1 MNSFLIT
8 SIISFISI
16 MIAVAFFTLLER
28 KTLSYM
34 QMRKGPNKVSI
45 GGLPQ
50 PMADAIKLFTK
61 QSLTPSVANQPPFLI
76 APAMSLMIAL
86 MLWQTFPMKNTQS
99 FLVWGT
105 LLFLCLSALN
115 VYGTLI
121 AGWSSNS
128 KYALIGALRAV
139 AQTISY
145 EVSMS
150 LIILSI
156 LFISYSFSL
165 NYTMETFMYI
175 WSLLLM
181 APMAMIWF
189 SSCAAE
195 TNRAPFDFAE
205 GESELVSGFN
215 IEYGGAGFALIF
227 LAEYANIILMS
238 MITATL
244 FIGGMY
250 TITIQSE
257 LLYSVKI
264 TLLCFT
270 FIWIRATYPR
280 FRYDRLMYLTWKGF
294 LPTSLTALTLIIIIQ
309 MNLFI

>member
-16 MIAVAFFTLLER
+16 MVSVAFFTLLER

-61 QSLTPSVANQPPFLI
+61 QSLIPSVANQSPFLM
-76 APAMSLMIAL
+76 APAMSLMVAL
-86 MLWQTFPMKNTQS
+86 MLWQTFPLKNS
-99 FLVWGT
+99 PNFLVWGT

-156 LFISYSFSL
+156 LFISYSFLL
-165 NYTMETFMYI
+165 NYTMETFKYI
-175 WSLLLM
+175 WSTLLM
-181 APMAMIWF
+181 APMTMIWF
-189 SSCAAE
+189 ASCAAE

-215 IEYGGAGFALIF
+215 VEYGSAGFALIF

-238 MITATL
+238 MITSTL
-244 FIGGMY
+244 FLGGIY
-250 TITIQSE
+250 TMMIQSE
-257 LLYSVKI
+257 LLYSMKI

-270 FIWIRATYPR
+270 FIWVRATYPR
-280 FRYDRLMYLTWKGF
+280 FRYDRLMYLTWKSF
-294 LPTSLTALTLIIIIQ
+294 LPTSLTALTLIIMAQ
-309 MNLFI
+309 MNLFM